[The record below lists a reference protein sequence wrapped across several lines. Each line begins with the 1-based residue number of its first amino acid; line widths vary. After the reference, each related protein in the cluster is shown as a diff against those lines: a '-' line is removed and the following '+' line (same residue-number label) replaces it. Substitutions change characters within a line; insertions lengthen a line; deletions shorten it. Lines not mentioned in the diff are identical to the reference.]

1 MFKNT
6 LMRTLSISTATALAL
21 GLSACGG
28 SSGAGGSEDE
38 LQIGVSAY
46 DMTSFITA
54 GKEGMDAYAADRD
67 IDLLWN
73 SAGNDVNA
81 QASQVEQ
88 YINAG
93 VDGIIV
99 LPVQADSLGPQIA
112 AAKAAGIPVF
122 TVNTRILSEDLT
134 GTVLPDDVEAGAQ
147 EAQAMVDELGGQGN
161 VVILQG
167 PLGASGQIDRSAGIK
182 KVLDE
187 NPGINVLAQAPAGW
201 QRTEAVDLTR
211 NWISAFGEDI
221 DGVIAQNDDMGLGAV
236 EALDEAGMDDVPVVG
251 IDGIED
257 GLEAVQNGE
266 FIQTSLQ
273 NGAVE
278 LATGLAVAAK
288 HARGED
294 PDLNLTYHMPEIT
307 PENVDVAYEHVVSQR
322 EEFLAGLSDMVDK
335 NIAAGNIAYEG
346 LPGQTR

>member
-6 LMRTLSISTATALAL
+6 LLRTLSLGSVTALAL

-28 SSGAGGSEDE
+28 SGGAGGEE
-38 LQIGVSAY
+38 EPLRIGATAY
-46 DMTSFITA
+46 EMTSFITA
-54 GKEGMDAYAADRD
+54 GKEGMDQYAEDRD
-67 IDLLWN
+67 IELLWN
-73 SAGNDVNA
+73 SAGNDVNT

-93 VDGIIV
+93 VDAIV
-99 LPVQADSLGPQIA
+99 ILPVQADSLGPQIA
-112 AAKAAGIPVF
+112 QAKAADIPVF

-134 GTVLPDDVEAGAQ
+134 GTLLPDDVESGVQ

-167 PLGASGQIDRSAGIK
+167 PLGASGQIDRTEGNK

-187 NPGINVLAQAPAGW
+187 NPGIEVLAESPANW
-201 QRTEAVDLTR
+201 QRTDAVNQMK
-211 NWISAFGEDI
+211 NWISAFGDDI

-236 EALDEAGMDDVPVVG
+236 QALQEAGMDGIPVVG
-251 IDGIED
+251 VDGIED

-273 NGAVE
+273 NGSVE

-288 HARGED
+288 HVRGEN
-294 PDLNLTYHMPEIT
+294 PDLNLVYHMPEIT
-307 PENVDVAYEHVVSQR
+307 PENVDVAYEHVVSGR
-322 EEFLAGLSDMVDK
+322 EEFLAGLSDMVDE
-335 NIAAGNIAYEG
+335 NIAAGNVAYEG